1 MAARMLRDLLSVGV
15 DVAAIQKENTV
26 CEVDARV
33 QFSDFIVYSGKGCL
47 EVLMVNGPLSA
58 WMNRSV
64 CRIFRRLGP
73 SLMES
78 LRLVFMG
85 DRNAILD
92 TSLERVAGC

>member
-1 MAARMLRDLLSVGV
+1 
-15 DVAAIQKENTV
+15 
-26 CEVDARV
+26 
-33 QFSDFIVYSGKGCL
+33 
-47 EVLMVNGPLSA
+47 MVNGPLSA